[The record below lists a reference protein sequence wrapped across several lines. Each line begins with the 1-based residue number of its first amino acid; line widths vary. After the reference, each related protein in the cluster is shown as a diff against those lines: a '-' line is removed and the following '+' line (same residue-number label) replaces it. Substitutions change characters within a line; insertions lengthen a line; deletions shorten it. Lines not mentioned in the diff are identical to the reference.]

1 MSKKFDF
8 KSAFSSLRKSAKN
21 FKFTP
26 LTRFIAA
33 FLVTLL
39 VLSGIFY
46 GVYSYLFSG
55 MEREKSLTK
64 EEVGIETQDYHSEEI
79 VNIALFGI
87 DTTDS
92 SMSGRSDSIIVV
104 TLDNKKKEVR
114 LSAIQ
119 RDTYVNIEGHGKD
132 KINHAYAYGGAT
144 LAVKTLNQ
152 NFGLD
157 ITDYVV
163 INFTN
168 MEKVIDV
175 LGGIELEVTE
185 TYRKEAN
192 KHIQALADE
201 RGKSAKLIESS
212 GTQNLSGMQVLGM
225 LRARKNVGGTEA
237 RSSMHETVL
246 NACFQKIKS
255 KSVLEYPAIVKSLL
269 ELVQTTL
276 TSSDVTGIGMKVVLS
291 GYQIRNAVFPLAA
304 DQPNG
309 DGGKMIN
316 GVWYLTYNEESGNQH
331 IRDFIYDGTLYGET
345 TDEETTE

>member
-8 KSAFSSLRKSAKN
+8 SGIKAAIKN

-33 FLVTLL
+33 FLITLL
-39 VLSGIFY
+39 ILGGTLF
-46 GVYSYLFSG
+46 GLYSYLFSG
-55 MEREKSLTK
+55 MEREKTLTQ
-64 EEVGIETQDYHSEEI
+64 EEVGIQKQDYHSEDI
-79 VNIALFGI
+79 VNIAFFGI

-92 SMSGRSDSIIVV
+92 SMTGRSDSIIVV
-104 TLDNKKKEVR
+104 TLDNKNKEVR

-119 RDTYVNIEGHGKD
+119 RDTYVTIEGHGKD
-132 KINHAYAYGGAT
+132 KINHAYAFGGAT

-157 ITDYVV
+157 ITDYAV

-192 KHIQALADE
+192 KHIQALADN
-201 RGKSAKLIESS
+201 RGKTAQLIESS
-212 GTQNLSGMQVLGM
+212 GTQNLTGMQVLGM

-237 RSSMHETVL
+237 RSEMHETVL
-246 NACFQKIKS
+246 NACFAKVKTMSI
-255 KSVLEYPAIVKSLL
+255 LEYPAVAKSLL

-276 TSSDVTGIGMKVVLS
+276 TSGDVTNIAMKVVLS
-291 GYQIRNAVFPLAA
+291 GYQVRNAVFPLAA

-309 DGGKMIN
+309 DGGQMIN

-331 IRDFIYDGTLYGET
+331 LRDFIYGGVLYGEDT